1 MQKHSFIYRLFTL
14 LLITTFL
21 VSCGKKDEVEPSP
34 EEKEFAAVQ
43 TTVDLINQLG
53 GINAMAVDFSQQAGA
68 TNGKISK
75 GRMAEIVNARIASIK
90 ETQCGNISFV
100 PSESEDQ
107 MIIVI
112 DFGNGVTCDGVS
124 FKGKIE
130 YTINLDFSG
139 ESFEYGGKLNF
150 IGYEVDGNGLSGE
163 YTFSAI
169 LKSLTETTA
178 LYEYTTKLVNGVIT
192 DKDGKKI
199 QCNSEYLIT
208 LSAKYTTAGQI
219 SSSSVSATGAIS
231 GTDASGKAFSATVTK
246 PLVSSSSCQYVVSGT
261 YLIKSAAH
269 SDATYDFGNG
279 DCDNKATLTVNGI
292 SKTVTIE

>member
-1 MQKHSFIYRLFTL
+1 MQKHSFIYRLFTI
-14 LLITTFL
+14 LLIATFL

-34 EEKEFAAVQ
+34 EEKEFAEVQ

-53 GINAMAVDFSQQAGA
+53 GINAMAVNFSQQAGA
-68 TNGKISK
+68 INGKISK

-90 ETQCGNISFV
+90 ETQCGNVSSSFG
-100 PSESEDQ
+100 ENGEII
-107 MIIVI
+107 MIL
-112 DFGNGVTCDGVS
+112 DFGNGVTCNGVS
-124 FKGKIE
+124 YKGKIE
-130 YTINLDFSG
+130 YIITLDFSG
-139 ESFEYGGKLNF
+139 EFFGYGGKVNL
-150 IGYEVDGNGLSGE
+150 IGYEVDGKAFSGE

-169 LKSLTETTA
+169 LKSYTGTTA

-199 QCNSEYLIT
+199 QCNSEYL
-208 LSAKYTTAGQI
+208 LSLNVKIAANGQ
-219 SSSSVSATGAIS
+219 SASSSVSATGAIS

-261 YLIKSAAH
+261 YLIKSETH

-279 DCDNKATLTVNGI
+279 DCDNKATLTVNGT